1 MTLNGPTGL
10 APRCRKANTGDKQVV
25 YRTYKERRAPRSWRR
40 QRSCAH
46 DVERWARRP
55 VSRVLCRP
63 GPRARTRRPFLW
75 TGPCGPVLAT
85 NPDLLGAATP
95 LPFPPR
101 RRGRAVP
108 IRSCSRRGLPCGP
121 RCRSPG
127 ALLPHPFTLTF
138 PEGKAVC
145 SLWRCPWDRS
155 RRVLPAASSSWSPD
169 FPRRACTRR
178 DRPAIWPAACVAEG
192 TGAVNRGSPRHR
204 PARRHQLRAARS
216 RAVRRARVSP
226 SATPSTCV
234 GRQCR
239 WKAATTATVA
249 GSKPPVGGAS

>member
-25 YRTYKERRAPRSWRR
+25 YRTYKERDAPRSWRR
-40 QRSCAH
+40 QRSCAR
-46 DVERWARRP
+46 DVEGWARRP

-138 PEGKAVC
+138 PEGKGGLLSVAL
-145 SLWRCPWDRS
+145 SLGS
-155 RRVLPAASSSWSPD
+155 LPAG
-169 FPRRACTRR
+169 
-178 DRPAIWPAACVAEG
+178 V
-192 TGAVNRGSPRHR
+192 
-204 PARRHQLRAARS
+204 ARRLVVVEPGLS
-216 RAVRRARVSP
+216 
-226 SATPSTCV
+226 STCLHTPRPPGHLARGV
-234 GRQCR
+234 CGRGDRRGQPR
-239 WKAATTATVA
+239 LAAPPPCSAASTA
-249 GSKPPVGGAS
+249 SGA